1 MPESDK
7 IITIDGPAG
16 SGKGTVA
23 KMVAIE
29 KGYSYLDT
37 GAMYRTIALA
47 VMEKKINL
55 ENELEIN
62 RVLNETK
69 IKTEYNENTGLII
82 YLNNIDVS
90 EIIRTPEITK
100 MASDIARIRIVR
112 EFLVKLQREI
122 GLKGKIV
129 VEGRDTGTYVFPGA
143 KNKFYLDATAEERA
157 NRRFRQLKEQSKK
170 EVQTYEQVLNEI
182 KTRDKQDMERKE
194 SPLHPALN
202 AVIIDTTSLTPSEV
216 VVKILESTEAA

>member
-23 KMVAIE
+23 KMVAVK

-47 VMEKKINL
+47 LKEKDINI
-55 ENELEIN
+55 ENESEIN
-62 RVLNETK
+62 SVLSETAILTHYSESSGSK
-69 IKTEYNENTGLII
+69 VF
-82 YLNNIDVS
+82 LNNKDVS
-90 EIIRTPEITK
+90 DEIRTPEITK
-100 MASDIARIRIVR
+100 LASNIAKIKIVR

-129 VEGRDTGTYVFPGA
+129 IEGRDTGTYVFPGA
-143 KNKFYLDATAEERA
+143 KYKFYLDASPEERA
-157 NRRFRQLKEQSKK
+157 NRRYLQLKEINKK
-170 EVQTYEQVLNEI
+170 EIQTFEEVLNEI
-182 KTRDKQDMERKE
+182 KSRDKQDMERKE
-194 SPLHPALN
+194 SPLHPAVN

-216 VVKILESTEAA
+216 VVKILETTEAA

>member
-23 KMVAIE
+23 KLVAE
-29 KGYSYLDT
+29 KIGYSYLDT

-47 VMEKKINL
+47 VSKKQIN
-55 ENELEIN
+55 IA
-62 RVLNETK
+62 NETEIATVLGQSH
-69 IKTEYNENTGLII
+69 IKTEYSNSELKIF
-82 YLNNIDVS
+82 LNNTDVT
-90 EIIRTPEITK
+90 EKIRTPGISVL
-100 MASDIARIRIVR
+100 ASDIARIKSVR
-112 EFLVKLQREI
+112 EFLVNLQREI
-122 GLKGKIV
+122 GLKGNIV
-129 VEGRDTGTYVFPGA
+129 VEGRDMGTYVFPNA
-143 KNKFYLDATAEERA
+143 RHKFYLDATAEERA
-157 NRRFRQLKEQSKK
+157 NRRYKQLKDKNNE
-170 EVQTYEQVLNEI
+170 EVQTFEEVLSEI
-182 KTRDKQDMERKE
+182 KSRDKQDMERKE

>member
-23 KMVAIE
+23 KLVAQKI
-29 KGYSYLDT
+29 GYSYLDT

-47 VMEKKINL
+47 VSEKHIKI
-55 ENELEIN
+55 ENESEIES
-62 RVLNETK
+62 VLNETE
-69 IKTEYNENTGLII
+69 IKTEYNNTNLNIF
-82 YLNNIDVS
+82 LNNNDVTDK
-90 EIIRTPEITK
+90 IRTPEISK
-100 MASDIARIRIVR
+100 LSSDIARIKSVR

-122 GLKGKIV
+122 GLKGNIV
-129 VEGRDTGTYVFPGA
+129 VEGRDMGTYVFPNA
-143 KNKFYLDATAEERA
+143 KHKFYLDATAEERA
-157 NRRFRQLKEQSKK
+157 KRRYKQLKEKNNE
-170 EVQTYEQVLNEI
+170 EVHTFEEVLNEI
-182 KTRDKQDMERKE
+182 KSRDKQDMERKE

-216 VVKILESTEAA
+216 VVKILKSTEAA

>member
-1 MPESDK
+1 MPKSDK

-23 KMVAIE
+23 KMVALE

-47 VMEKKINL
+47 LKGKKINL
-55 ENELEIN
+55 ENESEII
-62 RVLNETK
+62 RFLNESEIITR
-69 IKTEYNENTGLII
+69 YNENKGLRVF
-82 YLNNIDVS
+82 LNNKDVS
-90 EIIRTPEITK
+90 DEIRTPEISK
-100 MASDIARIRIVR
+100 LASDIAKIKIVR

-122 GLKGKIV
+122 GIKGKIV
-129 VEGRDTGTYVFPGA
+129 IEGRDTGTYVFPGA
-143 KNKFYLDATAEERA
+143 KYKFYLEATAEERA
-157 NRRFRQLKEQSKK
+157 NRRYLQLKEKNKK
-170 EVQTYEQVLNEI
+170 EIQTYKEVLNEI

-216 VVKILESTEAA
+216 VVKILETTEAA